1 MPDLPSSPKALLLD
15 IDGVLHV
22 GREPVKGAVAALEA
36 LREKV
41 GGIRLVTNTTS
52 RSRADVT
59 EGLRE
64 SGFELGDEEVL
75 TPAALA
81 LAYCQE
87 RGLRRVELLVSDA
100 LRPDLEGLQEAGT
113 GEEADAVLLG
123 DLGDRLDAEA
133 LNRAFRRLMGGAELL
148 ALGHNRYWRRE
159 DGLALDVGAYSAALE
174 YGAQVEA
181 RVLGKPSGDF
191 FASALR
197 QLGGEPGEAVMVGD
211 DIEADVGGGL
221 RAGIASVLV
230 RTGKFEARDVASSG
244 IEPTAVID
252 SIADLPRLLDRAANG

>member
-1 MPDLPSSPKALLLD
+1 MPDFPDPPKALLLD

-22 GREPVKGAVAALEA
+22 GREPVEGAIGALAA

-41 GGIRLVTNTTS
+41 GGVRLLTNTTS
-52 RSRADVT
+52 RSRAEVT

-87 RGLRRVELLVSDA
+87 RGLRRVELLVSEA
-100 LRPDLEGLQEAGT
+100 LRSDLEGLQEAAV

-123 DLGDRLDAEA
+123 DLGDRLDADI
-133 LNRAFRRLMGGAELL
+133 LNRAFRRLMAGAELL

-159 DGLALDVGAYSAALE
+159 DGLALDVGAFSAALE

-181 RVLGKPSGDF
+181 RVLGKPSAEF

-197 QLGGEPGEAVMVGD
+197 RLACEPGEAVMVGD

-230 RTGKFEARDVASSG
+230 RTGKFEARHVAASG
-244 IEPTAVID
+244 IEPSAVID
-252 SIADLPRLLDRAANG
+252 SIADLPALIG